1 MTRHS
6 LIERAAEIY
15 DFASGA
21 QLDPLRDDLPPPRPR
36 LQPAEPAPPVFPP
49 AQAAPR
55 PAAQRPE
62 TAPPASP
69 LSPETPP
76 RRPLPAHG
84 FAEVDQ
90 AALARAGYLLV
101 GDEQNALAEEM
112 RLVKRRLLARV
123 ETETAR
129 GNDRARII
137 LIASGQPGEGKT
149 FTAINLALSLAHEQ
163 DRAVLLVDGDTAKPE
178 ALDRLGVT
186 AGPGL
191 VDALA
196 EPSLDPEALVIDT
209 DLPGLSLLPAGRK
222 ERNVPELLASAR
234 TETVIERL
242 LEADPQRIVVIDS
255 PPALAAST
263 AGALAALV
271 GQTLVVVRADIT
283 KEADLRETLDL
294 LSGCDQL
301 ALLLNAAGFSL
312 GGRRF
317 GRYEEYR

>member
-1 MTRHS
+1 MTKFS

-21 QLDPLRDDLPPPRPR
+21 QLDPLRDDLPPPRAR
-36 LQPAEPAPPVFPP
+36 LQPARATPPVFPP
-49 AQAAPR
+49 ARPAPA
-55 PAAQRPE
+55 PAAQRS
-62 TAPPASP
+62 APAPV
-69 LSPETPP
+69 SPEAPP

-90 AALARAGYLLV
+90 AALARAGYLLAD
-101 GDEQNALAEEM
+101 GDQNALSEEM

-123 ETETAR
+123 EAEAAR
-129 GNDRARII
+129 GNDRARIV

-178 ALDRLGVT
+178 ALERLGVT

-196 EPSLDPEALVIDT
+196 DPGLDPEALVIDT

-234 TETVIERL
+234 TEAVIERL
-242 LEADPQRIVVIDS
+242 LEADPQRIIVVDS

-271 GQTLVVVRADIT
+271 GQVLVVVRADIT

-301 ALLLNAAGFSL
+301 ALLLNAAAFSI